1 MSSKVEKIE
10 SDTVGGVR
18 LNGWEITSCHMP
30 ILNNSAIEQYSKE
43 LGFNVP
49 EMIFGN
55 NYLRVRSLSSDAA
68 LEFCALDALR
78 MVDTGP
84 ESSKAVQVSIA
95 QGWTETSRRNRSD
108 ITDVIKP
115 FDWTLSTKYRG
126 STSDHLRFEPTDRG
140 IDYAR
145 LMVREEILFYDENV
159 LYEDDLGDN
168 GTSQL
173 SYKVRVMPSG
183 FFILLRFFLR
193 VDGVLFRIYDTR
205 VYHEFGS
212 GCILREFGT
221 REAAFE
227 DVRRQV
233 PKKKHDDEDLSLL
246 NNIAF
251 VDSVMKNAKTESEI
265 ARL

>member
-10 SDTVGGVR
+10 TETVGGVR
-18 LNGWEITSCHMP
+18 LNNWEITSCHKP
-30 ILNNSAIEQYSKE
+30 ILNNTAIEQYSKE
-43 LGFNVP
+43 LGFSVP

-55 NYLRVRSLSSDAA
+55 NYLRICSLSSANIT
-68 LEFCALDALR
+68 LEFNALDALKL
-78 MVDTGP
+78 VDTSP

-95 QGWTETSRRNRSD
+95 QGWTETSKRNRSD

-126 STSDHLRFEPTDRG
+126 STNLRFQPTDQT
-140 IDYAR
+140 IDYKK
-145 LMVREEILFYDENV
+145 LMVREEIHFYDENV
-159 LYEDDLGDN
+159 LFEDDLGDN

-212 GCILREFGT
+212 NCILREFGT
-221 REAAFE
+221 REAAFDE
-227 DVRRQV
+227 VRRQV

-251 VDSVMKNAKTESEI
+251 VDGAMKNAKI
-265 ARL
+265 

>member
-30 ILNNSAIEQYSKE
+30 ILNNAAIEQYADS

-55 NYLRVRSLSSDAA
+55 NYLLVRSLSSDAK
-68 LEFCALDALR
+68 LEFRALDALKL
-78 MVDTGP
+78 VDTSP

-115 FDWTLSTKYRG
+115 FDWTLSTKYKG
-126 STSDHLRFEPTDRG
+126 STTLRFQPSDRG
-140 IDYAR
+140 IDYAK

-183 FFILLRFFLR
+183 FFVLLRFFLR

-212 GCILREFGT
+212 DCILREFST

-251 VDSVMKNAKTESEI
+251 VDSVMKNPKVESEI
-265 ARL
+265 AML

>member
-1 MSSKVEKIE
+1 MSTPLVEKIE
-10 SDTVGGVR
+10 SETVGGVR
-18 LNGWEITSCHMP
+18 LNGWEITSSHMP
-30 ILNNSAIEQYSKE
+30 ILNHTAIEQYADE

-55 NYLRVRSLSSDAA
+55 NYLRIRHLASDKL
-68 LEFCALDALR
+68 LELNALDALR
-78 MVDTGP
+78 MVDT
-84 ESSKAVQVSIA
+84 SQDSAKSVQVSIA
-95 QGWTETSRRNRSD
+95 QGWTESSKRNRGD

-126 STSDHLRFEPTDRG
+126 TTRNLAFVPSDQG
-140 IDYAR
+140 IDYAK
-145 LMVREEILFYDENV
+145 LMIREEIHFYDENI

-183 FFILLRFFLR
+183 FFVLQRFFLR

-205 VYHEFGS
+205 IYHEFAS
-212 GCILREFGT
+212 NCILREFST
-221 REAAFE
+221 REAPFD

-246 NNIAF
+246 NNIPF
-251 VDSVMKNAKTESEI
+251 VDGVMKSSQIESEV
-265 ARL
+265 ATF